1 MGFVPS
7 TDVRS
12 SKRPVMLMPNVSDHP
27 NPVNKSTRGS
37 STPKKEIDLIRQRLN
52 RIRTMEAEND

>member
-7 TDVRS
+7 TDVHS
-12 SKRPVMLMPNVSDHP
+12 SKRPVMPNVSDRP

-52 RIRTMEAEND
+52 KIRAMEAEND

>member
-7 TDVRS
+7 TDVHS
-12 SKRPVMLMPNVSDHP
+12 SKRPVMPNVSDHP

-52 RIRTMEAEND
+52 RIRAVEEEND